1 MSSSPRVFYNHS
13 RHTLEINNFQAP
25 IDVLTFDG
33 VEGLSQPFL
42 YTVEFTSAEQDIS
55 VEQVLNQRAWFSLHA
70 PPVKNPV
77 FFQAPV
83 STLLRTFYGV
93 ITGFQ
98 RLSASRD
105 EARYAVTLQPRLAL
119 AGRGKQSRI
128 YQQQSVPEI
137 VKSIL
142 LGRHGM
148 EHFDCPFHLVREYPR
163 RDQVMQY
170 DESDLDFIHRLL
182 AEVGIWYRI
191 GCHPTTGHDVV
202 EFHDEQKGYQFG
214 IELPYR
220 GLTGLSS
227 GDQDSVWNLQT
238 RHQVVEKH
246 ITFRSYKPLDARA
259 YLDGDV
265 NQVRNDKTT
274 SGEAF
279 YYGLPYSELGN
290 KLYQFESLA
299 SESGYHF
306 ARLRHERYLNN
317 RTRLS
322 GSTDSPTLAPGQVL
336 NMPEGA
342 PQAFRPGA
350 VITHLRTCAA
360 RDASFIAHF
369 EAMPYDHFIC
379 FRPPVLPKPQ
389 MVGTLPARIS
399 SHFAGDT
406 YAYLDGHGY
415 YRVKFLFDRDTWP
428 QGRESRW
435 LRLARPYAG
444 DTYGLHLP
452 LIFGT
457 EVAIAFEE
465 GDPDRPYIAHALH
478 DSDRPD
484 LITDRKRDHSRNVL
498 RTPANNKLRME
509 DLRGQEHVKLSTEYG
524 GKSQLNLGHLVDAR
538 KQKRG
543 EGVELRTDDW
553 GVIRAGKGIF
563 ISADAQPKAQGPVL
577 EMDSAVARLQQAGE
591 QSQKLSVDAQAAS
604 ADSADVSAQLKLL
617 REDLKQL
624 QSQVLLLS
632 APKGIALTSGQHL
645 QLAAQHNLMLNA
657 GGQADLSVVKRLFIG
672 VGEGLSLFV
681 RKLGIK
687 LIANQGPVQIQ
698 AQNDRLQLIAR
709 HGLEISSS
717 EDEIRITAKKKIT
730 LNASGSYITLDECG
744 IESGTVGDYRVK
756 SAMKFFSGPASIK
769 ATHPDY
775 PKSLSQQ
782 QQVRLSVPRVPN
794 SSIQSSAGMPYTL
807 YADGAELQ
815 RGILD
820 PSGSVV
826 IDHQVVTRSYRMVLS
841 NGVSFGLPVPTAY
854 RNPTQAH
861 LANAGLQNH
870 PGQAND
876 GEYAEPLSHTDH
888 RDRYEAVLNPLS
900 DQEGKPQ

>member
-13 RHTLEINNFQAP
+13 RHTLEINNLQAP

-42 YTVEFTSAEQDIS
+42 YTIEFTSAEQDIS

-70 PPVKNPV
+70 PPVKNLV
-77 FFQAPV
+77 FFQTPV

-105 EARYAVTLQPRLAL
+105 EARYSVTLQPRLAL

-142 LGRHGM
+142 LGRHDM

-163 RDQVMQY
+163 REQVMQY

-202 EFHDEQKGYQFG
+202 EFHDEQKGYQFD

-399 SHFAGDT
+399 SHSAGDT

-484 LITDRKRDHSRNVL
+484 VITDRQRDHSRNVL

-524 GKSQLNLGHLVDAR
+524 GKSQLNLGHLVDAK

-553 GVIRAGKGIF
+553 GVIRAGKGVL
-563 ISADAQPKAQGPVL
+563 ISADKQTKAIGDVLSMAPATEAIQSARQQIAECREIAQAHHSQTPDMGG
-577 EMDSAVARLQQAGE
+577 LQQL
-591 QSQKLSVDAQAAS
+591 QTDAKDLHGAAI
-604 ADSADVSAQLKLL
+604 
-617 REDLKQL
+617 
-624 QSQVLLLS
+624 LLS
-632 APKGIALTSGQHL
+632 APKGIGAVTPASLLLKSGDGLYVQSADEIN
-645 QLAAQHNLMLNA
+645 LAAAQR
-657 GGQADLSVVKRLFIG
+657 LSIH
-672 VGEGLSLFV
+672 
-681 RKLGIK
+681 
-687 LIANQGPVQIQ
+687 ANQGMSLLAQQEGMRLVSGKGPLQIESHG
-698 AQNDRLQLIAR
+698 DLLDLIAQQDLTLQSAQG
-709 HGLEISSS
+709 HVQVTAKNGITLGCGGAY
-717 EDEIRITAKKKIT
+717 IRITSEGEIQ
-730 LNASGSYITLDECG
+730 LHSPGLISFNGLH
-744 IESGTVGDYRVK
+744 R
-756 SAMKFFSGPASIK
+756 FS
-769 ATHPDY
+769 
-775 PKSLSQQ
+775 L
-782 QQVRLSVPRVPN
+782 
-794 SSIQSSAGMPYTL
+794 
-807 YADGAELQ
+807 
-815 RGILD
+815 
-820 PSGSVV
+820 PSGAA
-826 IDHQVVTRSYRMVLS
+826 
-841 NGVSFGLPVPTAY
+841 F
-854 RNPTQAH
+854 
-861 LANAGLQNH
+861 
-870 PGQAND
+870 
-876 GEYAEPLSHTDH
+876 PLSELPSSVCKECLRKARAKAQGFTG
-888 RDRYEAVLNPLS
+888 REAR
-900 DQEGKPQ
+900 G